1 MQILQQQLI
10 RAQREKILKAV
21 KTSSAD
27 EIVVNVGDEE
37 EIDEDDLEEM
47 VRIRRKRGW
56 EIDRRVP
63 KIICYITLLYF

>member
-1 MQILQQQLI
+1 MQVLQQQLI
-10 RAQREKILKAV
+10 RAQREKILNAV

-47 VRIRRKRGW
+47 VRIRRKRGC
-56 EIDRRVP
+56 EIEGRGGFR
-63 KIICYITLLYF
+63 K